1 MIAIKEVNA
10 PTLDKTDYRKLKL
23 VKWTDYKKIW
33 NSKYENFNKFLYNS
47 IQKEGAT
54 ISVNTQIELLEKSL
68 LANEK

>member
-10 PTLDKTDYRKLKL
+10 PTLDKTDYKKLKF

-33 NSKYENFNKFLYNS
+33 NSKYENFNKFLSNS

-54 ISVNTQIELLEKSL
+54 ISVNTKIELLEKSL